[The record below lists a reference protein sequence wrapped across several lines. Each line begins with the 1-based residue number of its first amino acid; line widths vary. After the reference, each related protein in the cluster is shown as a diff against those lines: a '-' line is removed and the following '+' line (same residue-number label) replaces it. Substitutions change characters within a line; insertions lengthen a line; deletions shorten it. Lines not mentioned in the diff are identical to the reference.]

1 MSYQNPGW
9 SHMLAGRARN
19 IAGDYLSQMGKNW
32 GVIKERKEKM
42 ASAQQKAAD
51 KDLAKLNENI
61 KKDKLKIRN
70 NFKKAGLKDDSFF
83 NLMNAQIDRKADL
96 MKHLNYYSKED
107 KARAQSEIDLI
118 DERIADAAIEIPWVD
133 QRIKQ
138 LLAQEVGDDSSDIAP
153 LNTPGGLTTVG
164 NKEWWDRVYALQ
176 GKSFDKDGKLLPLVE
191 FNYKKGSNEL
201 WATRCLQA
209 DAEGKCIGKTDSFNV
224 KQLLEETNEPGSIL
238 TIVADQNGIFDSMG
252 IMNKNT
258 GKVNER
264 YREQTIFN
272 ETSPDGKTTFDV
284 VPTNYSKIV
293 QDFGGELNKQ
303 GSILLDSESAKDINA
318 TWFFYGGKT
327 ASEYGALPEKN
338 GKIDMESD
346 GAKLFLDM
354 FVEMGLSNNVPLYEL
369 ENVQEVIKDVAPRED
384 VSWKDTFSENE
395 KKFSAKQKD
404 TGEYRT
410 PIQSQYTKNEKEVK
424 PKTNTLNTKKVNT
437 LIKDVFKTAL
447 TNVQGRKNRIGA
459 NAIIDAISKNPR
471 KWGLTGTELEK
482 ILSRAKV
489 INPKDKSAWNKHGV
503 LGDFDAI
510 EGAKRVLE
518 VIPIISKIY
527 TPQEISDLVEAEI
540 EELTGMTD
548 EQEKKF
554 NSLLSS
560 LKERY
565 QSR

>member
-1 MSYQNPGW
+1 
-9 SHMLAGRARN
+9 MLAGRARN

-51 KDLAKLNENI
+51 KDLATLNENI

-238 TIVADQNGIFDSMG
+238 TIVADQNGTFDSMG

-369 ENVQEVIKDVAPRED
+369 DNVQEVIKDVAPRED

-489 INPKDKSAWNKHGV
+489 INPKDKSARNKHGV

-554 NSLLSS
+554 SSLLSS

-565 QSR
+565 QADK